1 MSEDLVTRVEEQRNR
16 YQITINDTE
25 VFTLTPRQWRER
37 GMEAGEASDLDEFRQ
52 WLLLRQYPDALDRAG
67 KALSLRARSRGE
79 IEQML
84 RGRAMSEDAIEM
96 VLYKLD
102 TMHLLND
109 DDFAQE
115 WARSRVGRQV
125 GKSRILQELLQKGV
139 ERQVAEDALGELDE
153 DDLHEQR
160 LRLAQRLLKRHQNE
174 EPRKAMEKII
184 AAMMRRGF
192 RYSEAAEAVQEALH
206 AKEESEESLS

>member
-1 MSEDLVTRVEEQRNR
+1 MNEDVVTRVEEQRNR
-16 YQITINDTE
+16 YLVTINDTE
-25 VFTLTPRQWRER
+25 LFTLTARQWRER
-37 GMEAGEASDLDEFRQ
+37 GLETGDTIDLDEFRQ
-52 WLLLRQYPDALDRAG
+52 WLLLRQYPDALERAG
-67 KALSLRARSRGE
+67 KALSLRARSHGE

-84 RGRAMSEDAIEM
+84 RARAVSEDTIDM

-102 TMHLLND
+102 SLHLLND
-109 DDFAQE
+109 GSFAQE

-139 ERQVAEDALGELDE
+139 ERQLAEEALDHLDE

-160 LRLAQRLLKRHQNE
+160 LRLAQKLLKRHQNE

-192 RYSEAAEAVQEALH
+192 RFSEASEAVHEALD
-206 AKEESEESLS
+206 ALKESEEEPQ